1 MIYFQAKRNL
11 EEAIL
16 FSDSVVS
23 FWELEDS
30 MYEKQR
36 QRNQWKDEDEKEY
49 QELRAVIARKTPLIA
64 RLARS
69 NGVHADLQSYPP
81 PAVGGPVIPVNLF
94 YAILNDDSH
103 GGVDRQRIVDTIN
116 ELVGQLDDRKK
127 LEFRAAVNP
136 FHWLGVLIEL
146 LLSLPFWVVSKTG
159 FDVSKIEDNL
169 WGKLFKI
176 IEVAA
181 LGYLAIKYGLP
192 IGGTS

>member
-1 MIYFQAKRNL
+1 MIYFHAKRNL
-11 EEAIL
+11 EEAIS
-16 FSDSVVS
+16 FSESVNS
-23 FWELEDS
+23 FWELEDLR
-30 MYEKQR
+30 YEKQR

-49 QELRAVIARKTPLIA
+49 QVLRAEIARKTPRIA

-69 NGVHADLQSYPP
+69 NGVHADLQSYPA

-127 LEFRAAVNP
+127 REFSAAINP

-146 LLSLPFWVVSKTG
+146 LLSLPFWLISKTG

-176 IEVAA
+176 VEVAA

-192 IGGTS
+192 IGGAS